1 MIVCVCNRLN
11 DTKIRG
17 AIAQGASCA
26 DQVYSYCSVRKNCG
40 RCQETIEKMLDRAK
54 AVPHLLQAAE

>member
-17 AIAQGASCA
+17 AIAQGAGSS
-26 DQVYSYCSVRKNCG
+26 DDVYSYCNVRKNCG
-40 RCQETIEKMLDRAK
+40 RCQETIEKMLVHAEAQPR
-54 AVPHLLQAAE
+54 LLEAAE